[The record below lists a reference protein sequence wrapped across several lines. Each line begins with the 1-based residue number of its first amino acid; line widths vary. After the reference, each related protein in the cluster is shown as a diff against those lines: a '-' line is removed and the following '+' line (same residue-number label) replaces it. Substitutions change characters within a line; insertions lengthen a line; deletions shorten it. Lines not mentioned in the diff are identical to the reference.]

1 MALKGSGLSVDDF
14 FGSLVDSINDQLGH
28 SDVATDIIDFI
39 DNVIDRE
46 GWGVKEVHRR
56 QYLLFKT
63 FYGLE
68 LDEEDIALL
77 EAWYELDRTSINPE
91 FYQPGIPFQSLCI
104 EAGRRAS
111 KCITLDTLIPT
122 SQGFIEAKELR
133 LDPTVE
139 WQSVDFNVAI
149 PGGVTSKAD
158 RRFYNGFAE
167 VKRIKTF
174 NGYSIGATKNHR
186 IKILDKSGLIRWE
199 YMDNLKVGDVVCIE
213 RNSNLWAEHYQE
225 VSSYFEK
232 AKRDSPLVR
241 LQSGISPKLFDE
253 NYGYL
258 LGLLCGDGSWT
269 TANLVL
275 TGLKSDL
282 EVYLPFIKKTFVG
295 ADLDY
300 QYAINKSVPSLRIGS
315 VVNKR
320 FFENLGYCSQY
331 RDSKRVPWIIMKSPK
346 SVIASFLSGLFDTDG
361 CFTIRNSVE
370 LSSSSRKLIE
380 EVQTLLLNFGI
391 VSRISTSVIK
401 GKEYYKVYTVG
412 LKSRTIFAREVGFKL
427 PRKQEKL
434 LNSLQKKK
442 EGGSL
447 EAIPDQINWLKR
459 ILNCLPLNSRGEHL
473 RSEVTTKLCGRE
485 KSKLPYR
492 TEFKKIVGNVLK
504 PSSGEELTYPRV
516 KKLLEWVA
524 LHSSDIPFDRE
535 AIQHFS
541 DLVEK
546 DYYFDEI
553 TSIENSKEETLDL
566 GVPEHHCY
574 TANGFTSHNSW
585 SASVIVAYEFY
596 KLCMLKSP
604 QKKYNI
610 ATSTPIAI
618 YCIATSATQTK
629 KTIFGQAKAL
639 LEYIPPL
646 KRLID
651 QKKLII
657 GEEEVKFPEKL
668 LHIYSGNSNSASQV
682 GSSVILLVMDEV
694 ARFDE
699 GGTED
704 GESKAI
710 ELWSNIGISGTTF
723 GVDAKKVAISSAWR
737 EGDAI
742 QFLYNKAKTSNGWLG
757 YRLRSWD
764 LNPVH
769 AGRDNPII
777 QGEYDLDPRKAALE
791 FEGVRFN
798 RAYSFFNDQEVE
810 RAFTGSSVLRVN
822 VLPPAGDNLVRLEL
836 KDIRRFTQSS
846 VMHLDPAFVRDA
858 YAIAFGHRE
867 VRSGEKVAVIDG
879 LLAWEPD
886 IGQQVGITNVY
897 QAIYQ
902 IHGSRPQSKITSDH
916 YNPETVQ
923 RLKMTGLNASI
934 ITFSQ
939 TKQLEIYDFARKLL
953 HENRLI
959 LPKDSPWSNKLK
971 EELFGIQLIK
981 NRKIDHRRDGC
992 FSAETRIPLLDGTR
1006 PTIAELEGKEVW
1018 VYSCKPNGTFVP
1030 GKARG
1035 RKTKEVSYLLDIVL
1049 DTGAIV
1055 RCTPEHLFM
1064 TRTGDY
1070 IQAKDISPGITR
1082 LMPINFLWPVNGGY
1096 EKVSGIKQPVAT
1108 HWMALGIESPGEGNV
1123 VHHLNGVKTDNRP
1136 ENLKVI
1142 NRRDHVSHH
1151 THEKHQQGA
1160 EYREKLS
1167 KGTIDF
1173 NKKPSTRQMRSESM
1187 KARSKEWYVER
1198 ARKTT
1203 NFNQEALFSE
1213 VKKALAEGAS
1223 NAFQAGKCTGYS
1235 RNLVIRLLNDEG
1247 YKSWEEFEAAHPDL
1261 KFSEGDRF
1269 GQNSNNKKTD
1279 VTIEQL
1285 RALVDSGVTSGKI
1298 VSNRLSISYK
1308 GLLKLVQEHGY
1319 LHWSDFLL
1327 KGRGTNHKVRDII
1340 HVTLDSPVPVYD
1352 LEVDEWDNFAL
1363 AAGIIVH
1370 NSKDICD
1377 AVAVVAWHLMS
1388 DLSAAIPGTAIRTES
1403 REARMNQ
1410 GDANSDIAFGGAGR
1424 ELATQ
1429 IRTSYKGW
1437 GTSRNDGGSWSED
1450 DYF

>member
-1 MALKGSGLSVDDF
+1 MGLKGSGLNVDDF

-28 SDVATDIIDFI
+28 SDVAKDIIDFI

-77 EAWYELDRTSINPE
+77 QAWYELDRTSINPE
-91 FYQPGIPFQSLCI
+91 FYQSGVPFQSLCV

-122 SQGFIEAKELR
+122 NQGFIEAKELR

-149 PGGVTSKAD
+149 PGKVTCNAD
-158 RRFYNGFAE
+158 CRFYNGFAE

-174 NGYSIGATKNHR
+174 NGYSIGATNNHR

-199 YMDNLKVGDVVCIE
+199 YMDNLRVGDVVCIE
-213 RNSNLWAEHYQE
+213 RNSNLWAEQYQE
-225 VSSYFEK
+225 VYSYFEK
-232 AKRDSPLVR
+232 AKRDTPFVR
-241 LQSGISPKLFDE
+241 LQSGDSPTFFDE

-275 TGLKSDL
+275 TALKSDL
-282 EVYLPFIKKTFVG
+282 EVYVPYIKKTFVG

-300 QYAINKSVPSLRIGS
+300 QYAVSKSVSNLRIGS
-315 VVNKR
+315 VINKR
-320 FFENLGYCSQY
+320 FFEHLGFSSQD

-346 SVIASFLSGLFDTDG
+346 KVVASFLSGLFDTDG
-361 CFTIRNSVE
+361 TV
-370 LSSSSRKLIE
+370 SSKDVRFSTSSKKLAE
-380 EVQTLLLNFGI
+380 EVQILLLNFGI
-391 VSRISTSVIK
+391 VSRINSSFVKEKQYYVLATSD
-401 GKEYYKVYTVG
+401 
-412 LKSRTIFAREVGFKL
+412 LKSRVIFSKEIGFRL
-427 PRKQEKL
+427 PRKQDKL
-434 LNSLQKKK
+434 LATLNKSR
-442 EGGSL
+442 EGGTL
-447 EAIPDQINWLKR
+447 ESIPNQIDWLKR
-459 ILNCLPLNSRGEHL
+459 LLNCLPANSRGEEL
-473 RSEVTTKLCGRE
+473 RSDVTKKLCGRS

-492 TEFKKIVGNVLK
+492 TEFKRIVGNVLK
-504 PSSGEELTYPRV
+504 PSSGEELTYSRV
-516 KKLLEWVA
+516 KNLLEWIS
-524 LHSSDIPFDRE
+524 LHSEINFDKE
-535 AIQHFS
+535 AVHHFV
-541 DLVEK
+541 DLIEK
-546 DYYFDEI
+546 DYFFNKI
-553 TSIENSKEETLDL
+553 ISIEGNKEETLDI

-657 GEEEVKFPEKL
+657 GEEEVKYPEKL

-699 GGTED
+699 GQTED

-757 YRLRSWD
+757 FRLRSWD

-769 AGRDNPII
+769 AGRDNPIV

-822 VLPPAGDNLVRLEL
+822 VLPPADDNLVRLEL

-886 IGQQVGITNVY
+886 IGQQVGISNVY

-902 IHGSRPQSKITSDH
+902 IHGSRPLTKITSDH

-981 NRKIDHRRDGC
+981 NRKIDHRK
-992 FSAETRIPLLDGTR
+992 DGT
-1006 PTIAELEGKEVW
+1006 
-1018 VYSCKPNGTFVP
+1018 
-1030 GKARG
+1030 
-1035 RKTKEVSYLLDIVL
+1035 
-1049 DTGAIV
+1049 
-1055 RCTPEHLFM
+1055 
-1064 TRTGDY
+1064 
-1070 IQAKDISPGITR
+1070 KD
-1082 LMPINFLWPVNGGY
+1082 L
-1096 EKVSGIKQPVAT
+1096 
-1108 HWMALGIESPGEGNV
+1108 
-1123 VHHLNGVKTDNRP
+1123 
-1136 ENLKVI
+1136 
-1142 NRRDHVSHH
+1142 
-1151 THEKHQQGA
+1151 
-1160 EYREKLS
+1160 
-1167 KGTIDF
+1167 
-1173 NKKPSTRQMRSESM
+1173 
-1187 KARSKEWYVER
+1187 
-1198 ARKTT
+1198 
-1203 NFNQEALFSE
+1203 
-1213 VKKALAEGAS
+1213 
-1223 NAFQAGKCTGYS
+1223 
-1235 RNLVIRLLNDEG
+1235 
-1247 YKSWEEFEAAHPDL
+1247 
-1261 KFSEGDRF
+1261 
-1269 GQNSNNKKTD
+1269 
-1279 VTIEQL
+1279 
-1285 RALVDSGVTSGKI
+1285 
-1298 VSNRLSISYK
+1298 
-1308 GLLKLVQEHGY
+1308 
-1319 LHWSDFLL
+1319 
-1327 KGRGTNHKVRDII
+1327 
-1340 HVTLDSPVPVYD
+1340 
-1352 LEVDEWDNFAL
+1352 
-1363 AAGIIVH
+1363 
-1370 NSKDICD
+1370 CD

-1388 DLSAAIPGTAIRTES
+1388 DLSASISGTTIKTEN
-1403 REARMNQ
+1403 REAKFQQ

-1424 ELATQ
+1424 ELAAQ
-1429 IRTSYKGW
+1429 IKTSYKGW
-1437 GTSRNDGGSWSED
+1437 GTSRNDGGSWSGD

>member
-1 MALKGSGLSVDDF
+1 MAIKGSGLSVDDF

-91 FYQPGIPFQSLCI
+91 FYQPGVPFQSLCV

-111 KCITLDTLIPT
+111 K
-122 SQGFIEAKELR
+122 
-133 LDPTVE
+133 
-139 WQSVDFNVAI
+139 
-149 PGGVTSKAD
+149 
-158 RRFYNGFAE
+158 
-167 VKRIKTF
+167 
-174 NGYSIGATKNHR
+174 
-186 IKILDKSGLIRWE
+186 
-199 YMDNLKVGDVVCIE
+199 
-213 RNSNLWAEHYQE
+213 
-225 VSSYFEK
+225 
-232 AKRDSPLVR
+232 
-241 LQSGISPKLFDE
+241 
-253 NYGYL
+253 
-258 LGLLCGDGSWT
+258 
-269 TANLVL
+269 
-275 TGLKSDL
+275 
-282 EVYLPFIKKTFVG
+282 
-295 ADLDY
+295 
-300 QYAINKSVPSLRIGS
+300 
-315 VVNKR
+315 
-320 FFENLGYCSQY
+320 
-331 RDSKRVPWIIMKSPK
+331 
-346 SVIASFLSGLFDTDG
+346 
-361 CFTIRNSVE
+361 
-370 LSSSSRKLIE
+370 
-380 EVQTLLLNFGI
+380 
-391 VSRISTSVIK
+391 
-401 GKEYYKVYTVG
+401 
-412 LKSRTIFAREVGFKL
+412 
-427 PRKQEKL
+427 
-434 LNSLQKKK
+434 
-442 EGGSL
+442 
-447 EAIPDQINWLKR
+447 
-459 ILNCLPLNSRGEHL
+459 
-473 RSEVTTKLCGRE
+473 
-485 KSKLPYR
+485 
-492 TEFKKIVGNVLK
+492 
-504 PSSGEELTYPRV
+504 
-516 KKLLEWVA
+516 
-524 LHSSDIPFDRE
+524 
-535 AIQHFS
+535 
-541 DLVEK
+541 
-546 DYYFDEI
+546 
-553 TSIENSKEETLDL
+553 
-566 GVPEHHCY
+566 
-574 TANGFTSHNSW
+574 SW

-604 QKKYNI
+604 QKRYNI

-629 KTIFGQAKAL
+629 KTIFGQARAL

-657 GEEEVKFPEKL
+657 GEEEVKYPEKL

-699 GGTED
+699 GGTEE

-723 GVDAKKVAISSAWR
+723 GSDAKKIAISSAWR

-742 QFLYNKAKTSNGWLG
+742 EFLYNKAKTSNGWLG

-769 AGRDNPII
+769 AARDNPII

-798 RAYSFFNDQEVE
+798 RAHSFFNDQEVE
-810 RAFTGSSVLRVN
+810 RAFTGSSVLKVN
-822 VLPPAGDNLVRLEL
+822 VLPPADDNLVRLEL

-902 IHGSRPQSKITSDH
+902 IHGSRPLTKITSDH

-981 NRKIDHRRDGC
+981 NRKIDHRKDGC
-992 FSAETRIPLLDGTR
+992 FTAETRIPLLDGTR

-1018 VYSCKPNGTFVP
+1018 VYSCKPDGTFVP

-1035 RKTKEVSYLLDIVL
+1035 RKTKEVSYLLDVVL

-1064 TRTGDY
+1064 TRAGDY
-1070 IQAKDISPGITR
+1070 IEAKDLLPNISR
-1082 LMPINFLWPVNGGY
+1082 LMPV
-1096 EKVSGIKQPVAT
+1096 
-1108 HWMALGIESPGEGNV
+1108 
-1123 VHHLNGVKTDNRP
+1123 
-1136 ENLKVI
+1136 
-1142 NRRDHVSHH
+1142 
-1151 THEKHQQGA
+1151 
-1160 EYREKLS
+1160 
-1167 KGTIDF
+1167 
-1173 NKKPSTRQMRSESM
+1173 KPS
-1187 KARSKEWYVER
+1187 
-1198 ARKTT
+1198 
-1203 NFNQEALFSE
+1203 
-1213 VKKALAEGAS
+1213 
-1223 NAFQAGKCTGYS
+1223 
-1235 RNLVIRLLNDEG
+1235 
-1247 YKSWEEFEAAHPDL
+1247 
-1261 KFSEGDRF
+1261 
-1269 GQNSNNKKTD
+1269 
-1279 VTIEQL
+1279 IE
-1285 RALVDSGVTSGKI
+1285 
-1298 VSNRLSISYK
+1298 
-1308 GLLKLVQEHGY
+1308 
-1319 LHWSDFLL
+1319 
-1327 KGRGTNHKVRDII
+1327 HKVRDII
-1340 HVTLDSPVPVYD
+1340 PVILDSPVSVYD

-1403 REARMNQ
+1403 REAKFQ
-1410 GDANSDIAFGGAGR
+1410 PGDANSDIAFGGAGR
-1424 ELATQ
+1424 ELAAQ
-1429 IRTSYKGW
+1429 IKTAYKGW
-1437 GTSRNDGGSWSED
+1437 GTSRNDSGSWTD